1 MQIVSEGMLASQ
13 QCRSNLDQ
21 KWLRGIGLVA
31 EGFARITTPSV
42 KSGSR
47 LDERYGMVPE
57 GVLESQQSRSNLD
70 QDWLR
75 GMGIVAEGMLE
86 SQQSRSN
93 LDQDWNHKTFGQ
105 IWIKTG

>member
-21 KWLRGIGLVA
+21 NWLRGIGLVA

-47 LDERYGMVPE
+47 LEERYGMVPE

-75 GMGIVAEGMLE
+75 GMGITRYARITEVSVKFGSRLE
-86 SQQSRSN
+86 SQDLWSN
-93 LDQDWNHKTFGQ
+93 LD
-105 IWIKTG
+105 

>member
-1 MQIVSEGMLASQ
+1 
-13 QCRSNLDQ
+13 
-21 KWLRGIGLVA
+21 
-31 EGFARITTPSV
+31 
-42 KSGSR
+42 
-47 LDERYGMVPE
+47 MVPE